1 MGNKGQFKK
10 GNQLWKNLEYPGTR
24 RKYTPSELWAKFLE
38 YMEKNNKAYW
48 SKQDFIK
55 SGPGAGNI
63 VYTDVPNPPSIKA
76 FCIFSNI
83 SEQTFLQYYKSNG
96 SKGLENCADYAEVSC
111 TIRDTIQLIQVD
123 GASAGV
129 FNANIIAR
137 LTGLVDKKEVDV
149 KTDYS
154 DDDRRQ
160 MIQDILGIAKKDD
173 GMDLV

>member
-1 MGNKGQFKK
+1 MGHSGQFKK
-10 GNQLWKNLEYPGTR
+10 GNQLWKNLEYPGKR
-24 RKYTPSELWAKFLE
+24 RTYTAIELWAKFVE
-38 YMEKNNKAYW
+38 YMQANNKAYW

-55 SGPGAGNI
+55 SGPGAGTI
-63 VYTDVPNPPSIKA
+63 IYTDVPNPPSIKA
-76 FCIFSNI
+76 FCIFCNI
-83 SEQTFLQYYKSNG
+83 GESTFNNYWQIKS
-96 SKGLENCADYAEVSC
+96 KIEDDYLEVAS

-154 DDDRRQ
+154 DDERKQ
-160 MIQDILGIAKKDD
+160 MIQDILASAKKDD
-173 GMDLV
+173 GMDLI